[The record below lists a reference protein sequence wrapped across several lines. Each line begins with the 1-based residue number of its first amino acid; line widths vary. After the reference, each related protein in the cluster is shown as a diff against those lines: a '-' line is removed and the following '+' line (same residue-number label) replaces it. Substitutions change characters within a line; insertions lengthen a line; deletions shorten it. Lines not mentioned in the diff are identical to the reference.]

1 MICDKFMLTHPH
13 LHFWPEAFYATEN
26 LQMQSEFQTNR
37 KLLVFEIIFY
47 FPVIIQQK
55 YIGFL
60 C

>member
-1 MICDKFMLTHPH
+1 MICDKLMLTHPH
-13 LHFWPEAFYATEN
+13 LRFWPEAFYTTEN
-26 LQMQSEFQTNR
+26 LQMGSQN
-37 KLLVFEIIFY
+37 FY